1 MTAAIA
7 FERDTVVVR
16 DARDADNE
24 ALVALAAACPMAGDI
39 TMCVDRAPNFFA
51 LSKLEGSQCKVGVA
65 VAGAGPSTSLGMTTA
80 IIGCGM
86 ASERW
91 SYVHGKETQTTYAGD
106 LKVHPSYRGTPAA
119 DGLVAYIVDCCR
131 QFGGDDVPSL
141 LTVLA
146 GNTSMQQRER
156 GPRGLPALC
165 PVASLDVFA
174 IPFLWRRESHVRGVQ
189 VCEAKHNDIEEM
201 AALWAR
207 IGPTRQFTPVLTAQA
222 FGEWLENAPGLTID
236 DYLVA
241 RSADGRIAGFMALWD
256 QCEFKQLRVLGYSRR
271 LAAARF
277 AVNAMAPLAGSTTLP
292 ATGAQLR
299 SLSAVHVCAPMDD
312 PAVLRALLLS
322 GYSRYRATGRT
333 FFTMAI
339 DRQDPVRRALA
350 GLFAQPTPVNAFVTT
365 PAGRWTGGSLSERP
379 LYFESALV

>member
-277 AVNAMAPLAGSTTLP
+277 AVNAFAPLAGVTTLP
-292 ATGAQLR
+292 ASGAQLR
-299 SLSAVHVCAPMDD
+299 SLSAVHVCAPMEDRV
-312 PAVLRALLLS
+312 VLRALLLF